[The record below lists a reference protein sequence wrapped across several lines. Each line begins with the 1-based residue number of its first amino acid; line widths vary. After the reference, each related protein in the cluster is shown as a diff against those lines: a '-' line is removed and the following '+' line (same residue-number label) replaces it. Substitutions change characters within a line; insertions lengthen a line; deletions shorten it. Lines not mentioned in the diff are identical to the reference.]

1 MHEKNDVG
9 FGLHQYLEC
18 KLTVTSHP
26 HPKSH
31 ADFFVVS
38 FNIEPCEERI
48 LENVLA

>member
-1 MHEKNDVG
+1 MHEESDVG

-18 KLTVTSHP
+18 KPATTSHP

-31 ADFFVVS
+31 GDFFLVNS
-38 FNIEPCEERI
+38 NIEPCEGRI